1 MIESIT
7 IKKIYNV
14 LGCVMIDITNVS
26 VKAKTIGLLIG
37 VMVFMAVTITVIVSM
52 QSKEILLKKSYDSLI
67 SAREVKANQIEK
79 FFQGEIADINVLSIN
94 ANVHSTLSE
103 LIGLHKSLE
112 VKPTDP
118 YPIDDMDV
126 DDVIDE
132 YDEFFQFYAKEY
144 GYSDIY
150 VICPEHGHVMY
161 TQAKN
166 ADFGAN
172 LSTGD
177 LKDTALGEVWHKVTE
192 LQRPVFV
199 DMKPYAP
206 LNGDPR
212 MFLGA
217 PVFVNDFLV
226 GVIVFQISNEKINDI
241 MKFRDGYGASQED
254 YLVGDNQL
262 MRSDSFLDAQN
273 HSLLASF
280 KNPSEGKVATAASQ
294 EAISGKTG
302 IQTLSNYSGESV
314 LSAYRPVKV
323 GEDLSW
329 AIISEISEAEVMVAP
344 NDFRNSIII
353 ASLVVFIIA
362 MIISSILLNLALVK
376 PLKDMEARAEDLAHG
391 EGDLT
396 QRIEIKGDNE
406 IAKVSNYVND
416 FIKKVQDTITIAKST
431 SIDNLSVAKKLAETS
446 IHIGE
451 KAEEESSIVQEVSS
465 QGKSIQATLD
475 ISVQEAKQTKD
486 EIDNAETTLSNT
498 NSLIV
503 SLSEDI
509 VMRSQA
515 EAELADRLQHLSS
528 DAQEVK
534 GVLEVISDIADQ
546 TNLLALN
553 AAIEAARAGE
563 HGRGFAVV
571 ADEVRK
577 LAERTQ
583 KSLAEIN
590 ASINVIVQS
599 IMDASEAIAVN
610 ATAIEDLS
618 TNAQTAQE
626 EIASS
631 VNIMDE
637 AVNKVDSMV
646 LGYINNSQDI
656 QAMIDKVEVVNTL
669 SVSNAKSV
677 EEIASASEHLA
688 SMTTQLND
696 LLASYKT

>member
-1 MIESIT
+1 M
-7 IKKIYNV
+7 K
-14 LGCVMIDITNVS
+14 DITNVS

-37 VMVFMAVTITVIVSM
+37 VMVFMAVTITIIVSM

-79 FFQGEIADINVLSIN
+79 FFQNEIADINVLSIN

-112 VKPTDP
+112 VKPNDP

-126 DDVIDE
+126 DDVIDK
-132 YDEFFQFYAKEY
+132 YDEFFEFYAKEY

-161 TQAKN
+161 TRAKKS
-166 ADFGAN
+166 DFGEN
-172 LSTGD
+172 LSSGD
-177 LKDTALGEVWHKVTE
+177 LKDTPLGEVWHKVRE

-199 DMKPYAP
+199 DMKPYSP
-206 LNGDPR
+206 SNGNPA

-217 PVFVNDFLV
+217 PVFINDFLV
-226 GVIVFQISNEKINDI
+226 GVIVFEISNESINNI
-241 MKFRDGYGASQED
+241 MKFRDGYGKSQED
-254 YLVGDNQL
+254 LLVGQDQL
-262 MRSDSFLDAQN
+262 MRSDSFLDTTH
-273 HSLLASF
+273 HSLVASF
-280 KNPSEGKVATAASQ
+280 KNPNEGKVNTQASKAAIDGQ
-294 EAISGKTG
+294 TG
-302 IQTLSNYSGESV
+302 IQTEENYMGEAV
-314 LSAYRPVKV
+314 LSAYRPIKV
-323 GEDLSW
+323 GQDLNW
-329 AIISEISEAEVMVAP
+329 AIISEISKAEVMIAP
-344 NDFRNSIII
+344 NDFRNSIIVV
-353 ASLVVFIIA
+353 SLVVFIIA

-376 PLKDMEARAEDLAHG
+376 PLKEMEDRAEDLAHG

-406 IAKVSNYVND
+406 IARVSNYVND

-431 SIDNLSVAKKLAETS
+431 SIENLSVAEKLAKTS

-451 KAEEESSIVQEVSS
+451 KAEEESIIVQEVST
-465 QGKSIQATLD
+465 QGKRIQETLEV
-475 ISVQEAKQTKD
+475 SVEGAKQTKG
-486 EIDNAETTLSNT
+486 EIDNAEKTLSNT
-498 NSLIV
+498 NTLIV

-509 VMRSQA
+509 VMRSEA
-515 EAELADRLQHLSS
+515 EAELAEKLQHLSS

-583 KSLAEIN
+583 KSLSEIN
-590 ASINVIVQS
+590 ATINVIVQS
-599 IMDASEAIAVN
+599 IMDASEAIAIN
-610 ATAIEDLS
+610 ANAIENLS
-618 TNAQTAQE
+618 INAQTAQD

-631 VNIMDE
+631 VTIMDE
-637 AVNKVDSMV
+637 AVTKVDNMV
-646 LGYINNSQDI
+646 LGYISNSQDI

-669 SVSNAKSV
+669 SISNAKSV